1 MLNQS
6 LNELKLAA
14 KSRGIKRYKNMSKE
28 RLLGPLRESEL
39 VKSKKK
45 DQRRF
50 NKLRDFESLK

>member
-14 KSRGIKRYKNMSKE
+14 KSTGIKRYKNMSKE
-28 RLLGPLRESEL
+28 RLLGPLSESEL